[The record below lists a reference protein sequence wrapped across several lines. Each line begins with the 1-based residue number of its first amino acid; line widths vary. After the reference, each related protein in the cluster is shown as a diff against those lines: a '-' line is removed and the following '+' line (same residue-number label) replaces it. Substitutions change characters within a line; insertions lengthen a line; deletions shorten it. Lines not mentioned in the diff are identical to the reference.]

1 MYTSPC
7 VTGCFAVLTS
17 HLVTQQLQQAL
28 QLCCHRL
35 SVLSAQLLSK
45 RWLSQLVARHLCHS
59 LSPLP
64 LLALA
69 SQPVTDHTH
78 CSMTACFKLYL
89 HWSFTGSL
97 CLITGVTACLI
108 WRQAAAWLTACHYHV
123 PYRMTTCI
131 NARLWREIYRQG
143 ASDIKETYCR
153 RIKRPTFCM
162 SQATA

>member
-1 MYTSPC
+1 MSQATC
-7 VTGCFAVLTS
+7 AVLES
-17 HLVTQQLQQAL
+17 QLVTQQQKQAL
-28 QLCCHRL
+28 LLCTSTGVTGPGRL
-35 SVLSAQLLSK
+35 SCLLSR

-78 CSMTACFKLYL
+78 CSMTACFKLYV
-89 HWSFTGSL
+89 HWSFSL
-97 CLITGVTACLI
+97 CLITDVTASLTACL
-108 WRQAAAWLTACHYHV
+108 YHV